1 MARPKKHPEHVN
13 HERWLVSY
21 ADFVTLLFAFFVVM
35 FAVSQVDGKKVGR
48 LSEAFQTA
56 ITWQMFKS
64 EGSGLMPQQ
73 AAAEDLGATANGKKK
88 QAAGEGKDKGH
99 KGGKSDIN
107 SDLVRRVK
115 GAPKFAGLGFSEAKG
130 EIVLRL
136 PEALAF
142 EAGDA
147 ALKPE
152 AREAVREIAREIAP
166 YDVSVRVEGH
176 TDDAPIHTARYP
188 SNWELSSARAM
199 SVLAALIESGE
210 MDPASLAAA
219 GYGEHHPIAP
229 NATPEGRAQNRRV
242 DVVVV
247 LKPPATREP

>member
-48 LSEAFQTA
+48 LSEAFSNA
-56 ITWQMFKS
+56 ITWQVFKNES
-64 EGSGLMPQQ
+64 GGLMPQ
-73 AAAEDLGATANGKKK
+73 AARSEDLGAAASKGKS
-88 QAAGEGKDKGH
+88 AGGEGKEKGH
-99 KGGKSDIN
+99 RGGKSDIK
-107 SDLVRRVK
+107 SDLIRQVK

-152 AREAVREIAREIAP
+152 ARDTVLQIARELAT
-166 YDVSVRVEGH
+166 YDVAVRVEGH
-176 TDDAPIHTARYP
+176 TDDVPIHTPRFP

-199 SVLAALIESGE
+199 SVLAVLIASGE

-247 LKPPATREP
+247 VKQAAGREP